1 MLSIAVIGA
10 TGAVG
15 LECLSLLDR
24 GMLPVQRVIPV
35 ASPRSAGRDLA
46 REQGFTLPLDP
57 VATLEQFDPATA
69 DLAVLAAGAELS
81 RRIAERFARAGALVV
96 DNSSAFRMEPDVP
109 LVVPQVNPRALAK
122 RPGRGIVANPNCSTI
137 QLVRVLHPLTR
148 LAEIDTVV
156 LSTYQAASGG
166 GLSGLR
172 ELADTSGRVLADPSW
187 STERAGRFGAPL
199 AFNLVPEIGLPDASG
214 FTHEERKLAREP
226 RKILDNPA
234 LRATATAV
242 RVPVFHCHSE
252 AVYVRFGAPVTASAV
267 EETLAAT
274 PGIVVHRRAEAADA
288 SDAGIPMPR
297 QVFASDERRR
307 AVHVGRIRVDPDDP
321 TAVWLWIVADNL
333 WVGAALN
340 ALEIAEAAVEQGWL
354 G

>member
-24 GMLPVQRVIPV
+24 GMLPARRVIPV

-46 REQGFTLPLDP
+46 REQRLALPLDP
-57 VATLEQFDPATA
+57 LTTLDEFDPAAA
-69 DLAVLAAGAELS
+69 DLVVLAAGAEIS
-81 RRIAERFARAGALVV
+81 RRTADRFARAGALVV

-109 LVVPQVNPRALAK
+109 LVVPQVNPEALTD

-148 LAEIDTVV
+148 LAEIDSVV

-166 GLSGLR
+166 GLTGLR
-172 ELADTSGRVLADPSW
+172 ELAHTSSRVLADPSW
-187 STERAGRFGAPL
+187 SARRPGRFGAQL
-199 AFNLVPEIGLPDASG
+199 AFNVVPEIGLPDASG

-226 RKILDNPA
+226 RKILDRPA
-234 LRATATAV
+234 LRVTATAV

-252 AVYVRFGAPVTASAV
+252 AVYVRMAEPVTSSAV
-267 EETLAAT
+267 EEVLAAT
-274 PGIVVHRRAEAADA
+274 PGLVVHRRSDA
-288 SDAGIPMPR
+288 SDVRIPMPR
-297 QVFASDERRR
+297 QVFASGEQRR
-307 AVHVGRIRVDPDDP
+307 AVHVGRVRVDPDDP

-340 ALEIAEAAVEQGWL
+340 ALEIAEVAFKQGWL